1 MFNYFQALKFVNHL
15 TCYNIINMSDLSQ
28 ITNSLQTKCEKLIYL
43 HKKLE
48 EENLMLINERNNLL
62 ESNGKLKTTINNLEE
77 KNKIVKL
84 AKSLSETNEN
94 SLGIKLKI
102 NELVRDIDKCIALL
116 NR

>member
-1 MFNYFQALKFVNHL
+1 
-15 TCYNIINMSDLSQ
+15 MSNLSQ
-28 ITNSLQTKCEKLIYL
+28 ISSSLRSKCEKLIHL
-43 HKKLE
+43 QKRLE
-48 EENLMLINERNNLL
+48 LDNVRLTSENSDLIKTI
-62 ESNGKLKTTINNLEE
+62 GQLKTTINNLEE

-94 SLGIKLKI
+94 SLNTKLKI

>member
-1 MFNYFQALKFVNHL
+1 
-15 TCYNIINMSDLSQ
+15 MSDLFEIS
-28 ITNSLQTKCEKLIYL
+28 NSLRLKFEKLMHL
-43 HKKLE
+43 QKKLE
-48 EENLMLINERNNLL
+48 GDNLQLITEKNILL
-62 ESNGKLKTTINNLEE
+62 ENIQQLKTTINNLEE

-94 SLGIKLKI
+94 SLNTKLKI

>member
-1 MFNYFQALKFVNHL
+1 
-15 TCYNIINMSDLSQ
+15 MSNLSQ
-28 ITNSLQTKCEKLIYL
+28 ISSSLRSKCEKLIHL
-43 HKKLE
+43 QKRLE
-48 EENLMLINERNNLL
+48 LDNVRLAGENSDLIKTI
-62 ESNGKLKTTINNLEE
+62 GQLKTTINNLEE

-94 SLGIKLKI
+94 SLNTKLKI

>member
-1 MFNYFQALKFVNHL
+1 
-15 TCYNIINMSDLSQ
+15 MSDLSE
-28 ITNSLQTKCEKLIYL
+28 ISSSLRLKFEKLIHL
-43 HKKLE
+43 QKKLE
-48 EENLMLINERNNLL
+48 GENVKLITEKNILL
-62 ESNGKLKTTINNLEE
+62 ENIQQLKTTINNLEE

-94 SLGIKLKI
+94 SLNTKLKI